1 MRPNGFGG
9 PHSRPPPTI
18 ALPGHTTRQDEHLL
32 SPPTSSGA
40 AAPAQNGWTPQTS
53 HYGSIPGAPPKPG
66 PQRMPPGNLA
76 GGFSNLSLNGGP
88 PQSGQSAQYLSK
100 APIGGGKYVQQ
111 QTTQQQPP
119 SLNPPAPAGHPP
131 SMPSKLGLGSRG
143 PPAFGKGAP
152 VPALPGARPL
162 GNAGRPASPSSP
174 NKYASIP
181 MPTSPSPTTSR
192 AAKLSQHQA
201 AQMPLPPNQPRGLAP
216 PSFSMPQQVCT
227 MMHSMASWVWSAW
240 PTSCCVLFQNTSAPA
255 CHSDFFYSD

>member
-18 ALPGHTTRQDEHLL
+18 ALPGHNSRQDERFL

-40 AAPAQNGWTPQTS
+40 AAPAQNGWTPQAAP
-53 HYGSIPGAPPKPG
+53 YGSTPGAPPKPG
-66 PQRMPPGNLA
+66 PQRLPGGNLA
-76 GGFSNLSLNGGP
+76 GGLSNLSLNGGP
-88 PQSGQSAQYLSK
+88 PQSVQSAQYVSK
-100 APIGGGKYVQQ
+100 APVGGGEYVHQ
-111 QTTQQQPP
+111 QTRQQQPLG
-119 SLNPPAPAGHPP
+119 LNPPAPAGQP
-131 SMPSKLGLGSRG
+131 SMQSKLGLGSKG

-152 VPALPGARPL
+152 APTLPGVRPL
-162 GNAGRPASPSSP
+162 GNASRPASPSSP

-192 AAKLSQHQA
+192 SAKLSQQQA

-227 MMHSMASWVWSAW
+227 IMHSMAS
-240 PTSCCVLFQNTSAPA
+240 
-255 CHSDFFYSD
+255 